1 MYGIQNTNQDWTVAW
16 AERVINNHLTLFKQ
30 KKAKSED
37 KSMSSSNGRPQWSR
51 KVRAKQLRNASA
63 PPSHFRKI
71 HPQRSGHKSTAAQ
84 SRNGTTKKRKRATND
99 DDDGNDDDDAG
110 KKRKNAYGGG
120 GEVTGTNTGF
130 LDVVDGFHAI
140 LSSTRAKGS
149 SGSST
154 HAALADVF
162 EWIGDAVIGEF
173 VGRCLLSQF
182 HHAPLSARVFRNLR
196 LAVVTNRNL
205 AQVYE
210 KMGYQR
216 RRYHHG
222 VAGQQ
227 NQQQRGDPRKKL
239 KEKADVVEAVV
250 GELVVRLDRQS
261 NDERACAL
269 YRGHLDALL
278 ATMLQTHFADRTRA
292 RQLGVCAG
300 PLSVSFNPF
309 SCLPEEE
316 LDVETGELVVLQGS
330 FESEFDAAVHD
341 PSREQ
346 ELQEKSFADLIDEYK
361 ESESVGGI
369 AITHSH
375 HAFADAASDEAQ
387 SSPEAVPSSQ
397 QQVLTTRA
405 LAAMQ
410 QLKHDHV
417 LRASKDVFE
426 VFKVY
431 GMTVLAERV
440 SIALAQPHLLQHR
453 GSAEQQQQ
461 QSQQKPS
468 LNVTPAMLTRQRQR
482 VLSVANLA
490 YCSAL
495 LGVSSTQIFFDKVGQ
510 DEPEVDVQRLVEE
523 RLRANT
529 LRAFIG
535 FHSAIATTSAAANR
549 QSSLLVND
557 ICRFLQ
563 TQVFEESEHES
574 QRAPTIPEREPLL
587 SLMRS
592 IGEAKVFMGSA
603 TCDALHLPGERPIP
617 AASPASK
624 TNMAF
629 LLRQCD
635 SDQVENLFETL
646 AKEHEREKRR
656 AQDREREAKQKK
668 KAKNKKSKLE
678 TSGDGDA
685 IQGHLAANLTR
696 FQHRRFL
703 FCLEEIVVL
712 FAQRKTDECRRCIA
726 SFESELEPCAG
737 SVCFRKWEV
746 STSTLTLAMRDS
758 FYRLLLHDVCQFH
771 EVVSSSKNTRDGTRI
786 TQLRLPMHYTWAK
799 NVARRIT
806 TEQDATS

>member
-1 MYGIQNTNQDWTVAW
+1 
-16 AERVINNHLTLFKQ
+16 
-30 KKAKSED
+30 
-37 KSMSSSNGRPQWSR
+37 MSGSARPKWSR
-51 KVRAKQLRNASA
+51 KVHAKQLRNASA
-63 PPSHFRKI
+63 PSHFRKI
-71 HPQRSGHKSTAAQ
+71 HPQRVQAHKPSSSVAHASKQT
-84 SRNGTTKKRKRATND
+84 RDGPTKKRKRATDDDSDND
-99 DDDGNDDDDAG
+99 DDAE
-110 KKRKNAYGGG
+110 KKRKNAYGGN
-120 GEVTGTNTGF
+120 GTVNSTGF

-154 HAALADVF
+154 HMAFADVF
-162 EWIGDAVIGEF
+162 EWIGDAVIGEL

-222 VAGQQ
+222 GAGQQ
-227 NQQQRGDPRKKL
+227 QQQRGDPRKKL
-239 KEKADVVEAVV
+239 KEKADIVEAVV

-269 YRGHLDALL
+269 YRDHLDALL
-278 ATMLQTHFADRTRA
+278 ATMLHAHFADRTRA
-292 RQLGVCAG
+292 RQLDVCAG

-309 SCLPEEE
+309 SCLPEEQ
-316 LDVETGELVVLQGS
+316 LDEETGELVVLQGS
-330 FESEFDAAVHD
+330 FESEFEAAVHD

-361 ESESVGGI
+361 ESESAGGI
-369 AITHSH
+369 AITHSY
-375 HAFADAASDEAQ
+375 HAFADAAGDNDGIESL
-387 SSPEAVPSSQ
+387 SSSQ
-397 QQVLTTRA
+397 QQSLTARA

-410 QLKHDHV
+410 QLTHDHV
-417 LRASKDVFE
+417 LRASKEVFE
-426 VFKVY
+426 VFKIY

-453 GSAEQQQQ
+453 GSAEQQQK
-461 QSQQKPS
+461 SS
-468 LNVTPAMLTRQRQR
+468 LNITPAALTRQRQR

-490 YCSAL
+490 HCSAM
-495 LGVSSTQIFFDKVGQ
+495 LGVSSSQIFFDKVGQ
-510 DEPEVDVQRLVEE
+510 DESDVDVQRVAEE

-529 LRAFIG
+529 LRAFVG

-549 QSSLLVND
+549 HSSLLVND
-557 ICRFLQ
+557 ICRFLHAQ
-563 TQVFEESEHES
+563 AFDEFESER
-574 QRAPTIPEREPLL
+574 QRQKPPSIPEREPLL

-603 TCDALHLPGERPIP
+603 TCDALHLPGERPLP
-617 AASPASK
+617 AASAAASK
-624 TNMAF
+624 KKAF

-656 AQDREREAKQKK
+656 AQDREREDKQKK
-668 KAKNKKSKLE
+668 KAKNKKTKLE
-678 TSGDGDA
+678 RVGSGQD
-685 IQGHLAANLTR
+685 QLAANLTR
-696 FQHRRFL
+696 FLHRRFL

-712 FAQRKTDECRRCIA
+712 FAQRKTDECRKRMA
-726 SFESELEPCAG
+726 AFESELEPCA
-737 SVCFRKWEV
+737 STESFRKWEV

-771 EVVSSSKNTRDGTRI
+771 AVVSSSKTTRDGTRI
-786 TQLRLPMHYTWAK
+786 TQLRLPLHYTWAK

-806 TEQDATS
+806 SEKDATS

>member
-1 MYGIQNTNQDWTVAW
+1 
-16 AERVINNHLTLFKQ
+16 
-30 KKAKSED
+30 
-37 KSMSSSNGRPQWSR
+37 MSGSARSKWSR

-63 PPSHFRKI
+63 PSHFRKI
-71 HPQRSGHKSTAAQ
+71 HPQRAQVHKPSSSAARASKQ
-84 SRNGTTKKRKRATND
+84 TRDGTTKKRKRATDDDSDND
-99 DDDGNDDDDAG
+99 DDIG

-120 GEVTGTNTGF
+120 TGTGNSIGF
-130 LDVVDGFHAI
+130 LDVIDGFHAI
-140 LSSTRAKGS
+140 LSSTRAKGA
-149 SGSST
+149 SGSFT
-154 HAALADVF
+154 HAAFADVF
-162 EWIGDAVIGEF
+162 EWIGDAVIGEL

-227 NQQQRGDPRKKL
+227 QQQRGDPRKKL
-239 KEKADVVEAVV
+239 KEKADIVEAVV

-269 YRGHLDALL
+269 YRDHLDALL
-278 ATMLQTHFADRTRA
+278 ATMLHAHFADRTRA

-309 SCLPEEE
+309 SCLPEEQ
-316 LDVETGELVVLQGS
+316 LDEETGELVVLQGS
-330 FESEFDAAVHD
+330 FESEFEAAVHD

-375 HAFADAASDEAQ
+375 HAFADAAGDNGGIES
-387 SSPEAVPSSQ
+387 VPSSQ
-397 QQVLTTRA
+397 QQSLTSRA

-410 QLKHDHV
+410 QLTHDHV
-417 LRASKDVFE
+417 LRASKEVFE
-426 VFKVY
+426 VFKIY

-440 SIALAQPHLLQHR
+440 SIALAQPHLLQHH
-453 GSAEQQQQ
+453 GSAEHQQR
-461 QSQQKPS
+461 SS
-468 LNVTPAMLTRQRQR
+468 LTITPAVLTHQRQR

-490 YCSAL
+490 HCGAL
-495 LGVSSTQIFFDKVGQ
+495 LGVSSSQIFFDKVGQ
-510 DEPEVDVQRLVEE
+510 DEPEVDVQRVAEE

-529 LRAFIG
+529 LRAFVG

-563 TQVFEESEHES
+563 AQAFDESESER
-574 QRAPTIPEREPLL
+574 QRQKFPSIPEREPLL

-603 TCDALHLPGERPIP
+603 TCNALHLPGERPLP
-617 AASPASK
+617 TASAAVSK
-624 TNMAF
+624 KKAF

-646 AKEHEREKRR
+646 AKEHECEKRR
-656 AQDREREAKQKK
+656 AQDREREEKQKK

-678 TSGDGDA
+678 SGDTSG
-685 IQGHLAANLTR
+685 QGQLAANLTR

-712 FAQRKTDECRRCIA
+712 FAQRKTDECRRRMA
-726 SFESELEPCAG
+726 AFESELEPCA
-737 SVCFRKWEV
+737 STESFRKWEV

-771 EVVSSSKNTRDGTRI
+771 AVVSSSKTTRDGTRI
-786 TQLRLPMHYTWAK
+786 TQLRLPLHYTWAK

-806 TEQDATS
+806 SEEDATS

>member
-1 MYGIQNTNQDWTVAW
+1 
-16 AERVINNHLTLFKQ
+16 
-30 KKAKSED
+30 
-37 KSMSSSNGRPQWSR
+37 MSGSARPKWSR
-51 KVRAKQLRNASA
+51 KVRAKQMRNASA
-63 PPSHFRKI
+63 PSHFRKI
-71 HPQRSGHKSTAAQ
+71 HPQRAQVHKPTAHASKQ
-84 SRNGTTKKRKRATND
+84 TRDGTTKKRKRTTDDDSD
-99 DDDGNDDDDAG
+99 DDDGAG
-110 KKRKNAYGGG
+110 KKRRDAYGGAD
-120 GEVTGTNTGF
+120 TGTGNSTGF

-140 LSSTRAKGS
+140 LSSARAKGS
-149 SGSST
+149 SGSSS
-154 HAALADVF
+154 HVAFAEVF
-162 EWIGDAVIGEF
+162 EWVGDAVIGEL

-222 VAGQQ
+222 APAGQHS
-227 NQQQRGDPRKKL
+227 QQRGDPRKKL
-239 KEKADVVEAVV
+239 KEKADIVEAVV

-269 YRGHLDALL
+269 YRDHLDALL
-278 ATMLQTHFADRTRA
+278 ATMLHAHFADRTRA

-309 SCLPEEE
+309 SCLPEEQ
-316 LDVETGELVVLQGS
+316 LDEETGELVVLQGS
-330 FESEFDAAVHD
+330 FESEFEAAVHD

-361 ESESVGGI
+361 EGESVGGI
-369 AITHSH
+369 AIAHSH
-375 HAFADAASDEAQ
+375 HAFADAAASDENNDNSA
-387 SSPEAVPSSQ
+387 SESVPSSQ
-397 QQVLTTRA
+397 HQSLTARA
-405 LAAMQ
+405 LAAMK
-410 QLKHDHV
+410 QLAHDHV
-417 LRASKDVFE
+417 LRASKEVFE

-453 GSAEQQQQ
+453 GSAEQQQL
-461 QSQQKPS
+461 SQQRSS
-468 LNVTPAMLTRQRQR
+468 LNITPAALTHQRQR

-490 YCSAL
+490 HCSAL
-495 LGVSSTQIFFDKVGQ
+495 LGISSSQIFFDKVGQ
-510 DEPEVDVQRLVEE
+510 DEPEVDLQRVAEE

-529 LRAFIG
+529 LRAFVG

-563 TQVFEESEHES
+563 AQEAEFEHRRQKTPSS
-574 QRAPTIPEREPLL
+574 IPEREPLL

-592 IGEAKVFMGSA
+592 IGEAKVFMNSA
-603 TCDALHLPGERPIP
+603 TCDALHLPGERPL
-617 AASPASK
+617 PASASASK
-624 TNMAF
+624 KKAF

-656 AQDREREAKQKK
+656 AQDREREDKQRKK
-668 KAKNKKSKLE
+668 SKNKKNKLE
-678 TSGDGDA
+678 TCEN
-685 IQGHLAANLTR
+685 QGQLAANLTR
-696 FQHRRFL
+696 FLHRRFL

-712 FAQRKTDECRRCIA
+712 FAQRKTDECRKCMA
-726 SFESELEPCAG
+726 AFESELEPCA
-737 SVCFRKWEV
+737 SSESFRKWEV

-771 EVVSSSKNTRDGTRI
+771 EVVSSSKTTRDGTRI
-786 TQLRLPMHYTWAK
+786 TQLRLSLHYTWAK

-806 TEQDATS
+806 SEGDATS